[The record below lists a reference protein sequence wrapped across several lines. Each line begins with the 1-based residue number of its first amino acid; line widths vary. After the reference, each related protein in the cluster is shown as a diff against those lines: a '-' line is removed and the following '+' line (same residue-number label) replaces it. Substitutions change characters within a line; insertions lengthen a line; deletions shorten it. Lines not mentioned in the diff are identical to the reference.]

1 LRSKAP
7 GLVFYDDLSTGEFC
21 PLRIPLDK
29 PFDSTQ
35 GHEPFDPE
43 LMVEGLEAEWL
54 GAAVSPMDKS

>member
-1 LRSKAP
+1 MLEISMALRSW
-7 GLVFYDDLSTGEFC
+7 D
-21 PLRIPLDK
+21 RNK